1 MNLKFALPFRLFDH
15 MTEQQ
20 DKNIV
25 SSNVYGI
32 SYKNIITVFNRKI
45 KKGAEPPAG
54 VTQLQVPFDDGVFGI
69 FKE

>member
-1 MNLKFALPFRLFDH
+1 MNLKLALPLRLFDH

-54 VTQLQVPFDDGVFGI
+54 VTIYRVPLG
-69 FKE
+69 KWKTEKRK